1 MKKHLQSL
9 LDMLRRTDRCRPAV
23 MDTAAALAYLPT
35 DQIEALARALI
46 EAGED
51 LALGILLLVVTGNRV
66 KLNPALLARAL
77 KVVEPLPDIRGPYS
91 LQDTAAIEP
100 LLAVALAEDISW
112 ERQVYAARL
121 AAELALVCDRDREAV
136 RKVLKKLSLTVS
148 VPDLLWLIEDA
159 ERLLDLSSASEVAEE
174 LQIHRD
180 VIAELPEEK
189 PPVVIGGVHTVR
201 RPVAKIGRN
210 APCPCGSGRKYKKCC
225 IEKDRLLLRDASS
238 YAGITKTQLYEAPGL
253 VEDDAFIDEMRAY
266 ELKKLEPA
274 RMTAKQ
280 LIKTYRR
287 AELFGLYPLALE
299 MLLELNRREGF
310 EDNAVG
316 YLEDLLQFTL
326 NTGDLGTAE
335 KILEHMP
342 PDVLQDDESIR
353 FQMDL
358 LKNPGRFDDIEARC
372 RHSLAIDDDAERW
385 NDALVE
391 LAHIMGK
398 VHPGMSIVFARAAMM
413 DSPERHFD
421 NEILLDVIR
430 SARVELDLDPYSD
443 PAESYLDWAYEKED
457 AEDEQKQKDA
467 EIETLRR
474 KVIEAEQRT
483 VHTAR
488 ELSQKERELTAL
500 VGAGAHATPPRRPEP
515 RQPNRPD
522 GDKEETHETITRLR
536 SRIANLKAEVG
547 QQQER
552 RRRLRQKL
560 REEREKPRRQLPQ
573 ATEELIQAVASPP
586 SEPRG
591 LPEQPL
597 VPDFSSAF
605 RRACQEFPA
614 PVVAR
619 ALRAAIGFTL
629 NDPSVWN
636 HSQSIEKTPG
646 LYRVRIGRHRLL
658 LRWKPGSRL
667 EVLDL
672 IRRED
677 FETWLRHRSS

>member
-1 MKKHLQSL
+1 MKIHLQSF
-9 LDMLRRTDRCRPAV
+9 LDVLRRTDRCRPVV
-23 MDTAAALAYLPT
+23 METAAELASLPT
-35 DQIEALARALI
+35 DQFEALAEALI

-51 LALGILLLVVTGNRV
+51 LALGILLLVATSNRV

-91 LQDTAAIEP
+91 LQDAAAIGP
-100 LLAVALAEDISW
+100 LLGVALAEDISW
-112 ERQVYAARL
+112 ERQVFAARL
-121 AAELALVCDRDREAV
+121 AAELALVCDRDRDAV
-136 RKVLKKLSLTVS
+136 RKVLKKLSLAIS
-148 VPDLLWLIEDA
+148 MPDLQWMIKDA
-159 ERLLDLSSASEVAEE
+159 ESLLELSSATELAEE
-174 LQIHRD
+174 LQIHQD
-180 VIAELPEEK
+180 VVAELPEEK
-189 PPVVIGGVHTVR
+189 PPVIIGGFHTVR

-225 IEKDRLLLRDASS
+225 LEKDQLLLRDASS

-253 VEDDAFIDEMRAY
+253 VEDDTFIDDMRAY
-266 ELKKLEPA
+266 ELKKLVPA
-274 RMTAKQ
+274 RMTARQ
-280 LIKTYRR
+280 LIKAYRR
-287 AELFGLYPLALE
+287 AELFGLYALALE
-299 MLLELNRREGF
+299 MLLELKRREGF

-326 NTGDLGTAE
+326 ATGDLGTTE
-335 KILEHMP
+335 KILEHIP
-342 PDVLQDDESIR
+342 PDVLQDDKSIQ

-358 LKNPGRFDDIEARC
+358 LKNPGRFDDLEARC
-372 RHSLAIDDDAERW
+372 RQSLTIDDDAERW
-385 NDALVE
+385 NDALE
-391 LAHIMGK
+391 ATAHIMGK
-398 VHPGMSIVFARAAMM
+398 AYPAMSIVFARAAMM
-413 DSPERHFD
+413 SSPERHFA

-443 PAESYLDWAYEKED
+443 PAEPYLIRAYEKED

-474 KVIEAEQRT
+474 KVIEAEQRS

-488 ELSQKERELTAL
+488 ELSQKEGELTAL
-500 VGAGAHATPPRRPEP
+500 EGAAAHATPLRRAEL
-515 RQPNRPD
+515 RQPNRSD
-522 GDKEETHETITRLR
+522 EDKEAMQETISRLR
-536 SRIANLKAEVG
+536 FRIANLKAEVG

-552 RRRLRQKL
+552 RRLLRQKL
-560 REEREKPRRQLPQ
+560 HEEREKHRRQFPQ
-573 ATEELIQAVASPP
+573 ATEGSTKAVASPP

-605 RRACQEFPA
+605 RRACQDFPA

-619 ALRAAIGFTL
+619 ALRAAVGFTL

-636 HSQSIEKTPG
+636 HTQSIEKIPG
-646 LYRVRIGRHRLL
+646 FYRVRIGRHRLL

-677 FETWLRHRSS
+677 FETWLRRRSS